1 MRHYYAV
8 YNRHGIMYDA
18 SYNSFADWF
27 ANSFGVSTRD
37 YTFRRFDTRAERD
50 KWLDNQYDRYGR
62 ALAVKCTRA
71 LVEKKLGRDFI
82 VTSDGRCFA
91 PCW

>member
-8 YNRHGIMYDA
+8 YNRHGIIYDA

-27 ANSFGVSTRD
+27 ANSFAVPTRD
-37 YTFRRFDTRAERD
+37 YEFRRFDTRAERD
-50 KWLDNQYDRYGR
+50 KWVGNQYDRHGR

-71 LVEKKLGRDFI
+71 LVEKKLGRDFL
-82 VTSDGRCFA
+82 VFPDGSCFE
-91 PCW
+91 CW